1 MSKSL
6 LRSALGA
13 AVPHRKNTAAME
25 TVCMPLPSRI
35 VLPVSQH
42 IGAPAVPVVKK
53 GDHVDVGT
61 LVAQAGSYV
70 SADIHSGVSGTVSEV
85 TTIMLA
91 NGNETPAV
99 VITPDGA
106 QTVDAAICPPQITD
120 AESFLAAVR
129 ASGLVGQGGAGF
141 PTHVKLSP
149 KDPSAINCLLI
160 NGAEC
165 EPYITADHRA
175 LLEDGEDVYRG
186 IKLVQKFLGI
196 PRAVICIERNK
207 PDAIDAMFKIT
218 SRDPDVE
225 VKPLPSRY
233 PQGAEKILIEN
244 ALGREVPAG
253 GLPADV
259 GVIVL
264 NVATAAFIAKY
275 LRTGMPL
282 TTTRL
287 TVDGEAV
294 ARRQNVEVIIGTP
307 IQEVLDFCGGVTED
321 AGKVLMGGPMMGV
334 AVPNTDYP
342 VLKQN
347 NAILAFREKD
357 SHVPAAQACIH
368 CGRCING
375 CPMGLSPVQIAAAW
389 RNEDIDVLNK
399 LHAELCIE
407 CGTCSFVCPAMRPVT
422 QTMRLAKAMQRAK
435 GGKK

>member
-1 MSKSL
+1 MSRSL

-25 TVCMPLPSRI
+25 TVRMPLPSRI

-42 IGAPAVPVVKK
+42 IGAPASLLVKK

-61 LVAQAGSYV
+61 LVAQADSYI
-70 SADIHSGVSGTVSEV
+70 SSDIHSGVSGTVSEV

-91 NGNETPAV
+91 SGSEVPAV

-106 QTVDAAICPPQITD
+106 QTVDAAVCPPEVTD
-120 AESFLAAVR
+120 RESFIAAVR

-141 PTHVKLSP
+141 PTHAKLSP
-149 KDPSAINCLLI
+149 KAPDAINTLLI

-165 EPYITADHRA
+165 EPYITSDHRA

-186 IKLVQKFLGI
+186 IKLVQEYLDI

-207 PDAIDAMFKIT
+207 PDAIDNMFKIT

-233 PQGAEKILIEN
+233 PQGAEKILIES

-253 GLPADV
+253 ALPAAA

-264 NVATAAFIAKY
+264 NVATVAFIAKY

-294 ARRQNVEVIIGTP
+294 VRRQNVEVVIGTP
-307 IQEVLDFCGGVTED
+307 IQEVLDFCGGVSED
-321 AGKVLMGGPMMGV
+321 TAKVLMGGPMMGV
-334 AVPNTDYP
+334 AVPHTDYP

-347 NAILAFREKD
+347 NAILAFKEKD
-357 SHVPAAQACIH
+357 SHLPDAQACIH
-368 CGRCING
+368 CARCING
-375 CPMGLSPVQIAAAW
+375 CPMGLAPVQIAAAW
-389 RNEDIDVLNK
+389 RNEDVEALTK
-399 LHAELCIE
+399 YHVELCIE
-407 CGTCSFVCPAMRPVT
+407 CGTCSYVCPAMRPVT

>member
-25 TVCMPLPSRI
+25 TVRMPLPSRV

-42 IGAPAVPVVKK
+42 IGAPARPLVKK

-61 LVAQAGSYV
+61 LVAEAGGFV
-70 SADIHSGVSGTVSEV
+70 SADIHSGVSGTVTEV
-85 TTIMLA
+85 TTLMLS
-91 NGNETPAV
+91 NGNEVPAV

-106 QTVDAAICPPQITD
+106 QTVDASVCPPQITD
-120 AESFLAAVR
+120 KESFLAAVR

-149 KDPSAINCLLI
+149 KDPDAIKYLVI

-165 EPYITADHRA
+165 EPYITADHRTF
-175 LLEDGEDVYRG
+175 LEDGADVYQG
-186 IKLVQKFLGI
+186 VKLVQQYLNI
-196 PRAVICIERNK
+196 PKALICIERNK
-207 PDAIDAMFKIT
+207 PDAIDAMFKLT
-218 SRDPDVE
+218 AHDPDVE

-253 GLPADV
+253 GLPADA

-264 NVATAAFIAKY
+264 NVATVAFIAKY

-294 ARRQNVEVIIGTP
+294 VRRQNVEAVIGTP
-307 IQEVLDFCGGVTED
+307 VQEVLDFCGGVTED
-321 AGKVLMGGPMMGV
+321 VGKVLMGGPMMGV
-334 AVPNTDYP
+334 ALPNTNYP

-357 SHVPAAQACIH
+357 SHRQDASACIH
-368 CGRCING
+368 CARCING
-375 CPMGLSPVQIAAAW
+375 CPMGLAPVQIASAW
-389 RNEDIDVLNK
+389 RAENVDELNK

-407 CGTCSFVCPAMRPVT
+407 CGTCSYVCPAMRPVT